1 MRKYFVPQLNH
12 KGCALACI
20 QMTMY
25 INGINLSKKKRKIVE
40 KLTNIMTIYDIVQA
54 LERFNIKS
62 KVYYKEDLNIKEI
75 INILP
80 VIIHFS
86 NHFAILYEIKN
97 DKCLVADPSK
107 FLIKNI
113 DLSKI
118 EKRWSG
124 YFVKFSVVDNK
135 WQDIFQKTTF
145 VLPYF
150 IKFNLFYILIIFLM
164 YICFSKL

>member
-1 MRKYFVPQLNH
+1 
-12 KGCALACI
+12 
-20 QMTMY
+20 
-25 INGINLSKKKRKIVE
+25 
-40 KLTNIMTIYDIVQA
+40 MTIYDIVQA
-54 LERFNIKS
+54 LERFNIKR
-62 KVYYKEDLNIKEI
+62 KVYYKEDSNIKEI

-124 YFVKFSVVDNK
+124 YFVKFSDVDNK

-145 VLPYF
+145 VLQYF
-150 IKFNLFYILIIFLM
+150 LN
-164 YICFSKL
+164 